1 MEYITSK
8 EAAEKWGVSERMV
21 RIYCVQERIPNA
33 YQEFEIW
40 YIPEN
45 ASKPTRKKKE
55 APPLPKLL
63 KILIKQ
69 RDGKMYRGLYEYL
82 QINMVYSNGRMASN
96 RLTRDQIEVLYK
108 TDRIFTNR
116 ESIKANDIIEARN
129 HFLCVDMILS
139 NATKPLTPGF
149 IQQLQSTLLSESCR
163 HKRHAPVPLGYRKT
177 ITNPKFGATT
187 PPAQIPTAISK
198 LFREYEALDDVG
210 FHEILDLH
218 VRFEC
223 IRPFEDC
230 NGRIGRLLMLKEC
243 LRHGITP
250 FIIDDKRRTCY
261 LEGIRQWDEDRSI
274 LMDVCMDAQMRFEAQ
289 IALQGLLECQSQH
302 IQEYRK
308 GGSK

>member
-8 EAAEKWGVSERMV
+8 EAAAKWGVSERMV

-33 YQEFEIW
+33 YQEFETW

-45 ASKPTRKKKE
+45 AVKPTRKKKE
-55 APPLPKLL
+55 ASQLPKLL

-69 RDGKMYRGLYEYL
+69 RDGRVYRGLYEYL

-108 TDRIFTNR
+108 TDRIFTNK
-116 ESIKANDIIEARN
+116 ESIKVNDIIEARN

-139 NATKPLTPGF
+139 NAMKPLTQTF

-163 HKRHAPVPLGYRKT
+163 HKRYAPIASGYRKT
-177 ITNPKFGATT
+177 ATTPKFGKTT
-187 PPAQIPTAISK
+187 PPAEISAAINQ
-198 LFREYEALDDVG
+198 LFKEYEAQKDIG
-210 FHEILDLH
+210 FHEVLDLH
-218 VRFEC
+218 VRFER

-243 LRHGITP
+243 LRHEVTP
-250 FIIDDKRRTCY
+250 FVIDDKRRTGY
-261 LEGIRQWDEDRSI
+261 LDGIRQWDEDRSI
-274 LMDVCMDAQMRFEAQ
+274 LMDVCMQAQMRFEAQ

-302 IQEYRK
+302 MRAYHK
-308 GGSK
+308 GGSR